1 MVLFSIKLKFKRLG
15 FISIIRFDK
24 ETSQWKERGLG
35 EMTILWNKRS
45 GKGRVLMR
53 REQIL
58 KLCCNHLITEDMEL
72 KCHQGKWETS
82 LLPQIQ

>member
-1 MVLFSIKLKFKRLG
+1 
-15 FISIIRFDK
+15 
-24 ETSQWKERGLG
+24 
-35 EMTILWNKRS
+35 MTILWNKRS

-72 KCHQGKWETS
+72 KCHQGKWQTFLEGRNRGDIMAGTGTVVEFRF
-82 LLPQIQ
+82 